1 VGARTLADVQLI
13 LSIFF
18 FSLAKLEDIRDLWQA
33 QENTEALQLLKVEY
47 CNISLIDMSS
57 YF

>member
-1 VGARTLADVQLI
+1 MGARMLADVELI

-33 QENTEALQLLKVEY
+33 QENTEALQLLKVEL

>member
-1 VGARTLADVQLI
+1 MLADVELI

-33 QENTEALQLLKVEY
+33 QENTEALQLLKVEL